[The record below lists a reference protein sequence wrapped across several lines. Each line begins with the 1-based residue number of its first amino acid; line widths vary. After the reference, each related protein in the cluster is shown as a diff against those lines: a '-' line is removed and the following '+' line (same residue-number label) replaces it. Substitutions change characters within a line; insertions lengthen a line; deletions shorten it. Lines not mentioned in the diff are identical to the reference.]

1 MTTRLAAASAVPD
14 TTVDAGDPVLVER
27 AVELAAALAGAAGDD
42 RRRSERQRRRR
53 LGRLIDDPA
62 STRFVVELT
71 DAVLRVDD
79 HRRAARLF
87 ADVVRRHGVP
97 AGFSPFDRLALA
109 AGARLAPLLPQ
120 IVMPL
125 VRARV
130 RAESAGVVLPAEDPA
145 LARHVGGRR
154 HTGIDLNLN
163 VLGEAILGEEEA
175 QHRLDAVRATLA
187 RPDVDYVSVKVSAVA
202 SHLDPVAFD
211 DSIDRVCERLRPLFA
226 DAAAHAPPK
235 FVNLDMEEYKDLDLT
250 VAAFTRV
257 LDEPALLGLE
267 AGIVLQAYLPDSHA
281 ALEHLTDWAIGR
293 RRRGGAGIKVRLVKG
308 ANLAMERVEAELHG
322 WTSAPYP
329 TKADVDASYKR
340 MVDRCLRP
348 EHTYAVRVGVASHN
362 LFDVAWALTLADAR
376 GVADRVEIEM
386 LEGMA
391 PAEARAVRRRAGR
404 VLLYA
409 PVTRRRDFAN
419 AVAYLVRRLDEN
431 TTRGNYLREA
441 FTITPG
447 SPEFAHQV
455 DLFRSAVVD
464 RATVATTPRRGAA
477 DDGAGAATGHADG
490 SFANE
495 PDTDFAVAS
504 DRDVVLA
511 AMRRWQHAAIDPLP
525 LVIAG
530 VDVHRNE
537 RQAEGIDPST
547 DVVRY
552 RYSLATSADVDR
564 AVASARCAGAA
575 WGARTPAERAAVL
588 DSVAEVMRAARAD
601 TIGALVLDGGKTVT
615 EADVEVS
622 EAIDFARYYGRS
634 AVALASQTAPTL
646 AGSPIGPVVVTPPWN
661 FPYAI
666 PAGGVL
672 AALAAG
678 NPVILKPAPQVALA
692 SWVLAN
698 QLWLGGVP
706 RDVLQF
712 LPCPDD
718 EVGRRLVSHADVSA
732 VILTGARETADL
744 FRSWKPDLHL
754 LAETS
759 GKNALVITAAADV
772 EAAVRDLVRSAFG
785 HAGQKC
791 SAASLAIVEA
801 SVYDS
806 PVFRR
811 QLRDAVTSLRVGSA
825 WDPATAVGP
834 LIGAPGA
841 ALTRALTTLEVGE
854 TWLVE
859 PQAEQVV
866 ANLWSPGVKLGVAPG
881 SFFHLTECFGPVLG
895 VMRAPDLDTAIAWQ
909 NATAFGLTGGI
920 ASLDVDEVDRW
931 CERVEVGNAY
941 VNRGTTGAVVQRQ
954 PFGGWKASAVG
965 PGAKAGGPN
974 YLVALQ
980 RWTVLDAAAWD
991 AAAVAASA
999 DEWWTTAFAVG
1010 HDPSALVAERN
1021 VLRYRPL
1028 DGRVLVLVADPV
1040 GGDAVALAVA
1050 RCMAGRAGAR
1060 IDVVRMDDR
1069 RAIEVAMASGDV
1081 TKVRVIGEMGAEL
1094 RAALAAAA
1102 IPVDD
1107 APVVPHGRIELLRW
1121 VREQAV
1127 SVTNHRYGNGGAGPV
1142 PDLGPMAR

>member
-1 MTTRLAAASAVPD
+1 MTTRLAAAPAVPAP
-14 TTVDAGDPVLVER
+14 TVDAGEPALVSQ
-27 AVELAAALAGAAGDD
+27 AVDLAATLAGAAAGD
-42 RRRSERQRRRR
+42 RRRAERSRRRR

-97 AGFSPFDRLALA
+97 GGFSPFDRAALV
-109 AGARLAPLLPQ
+109 AGARLAPRLPR

-125 VRARV
+125 VQARV

-145 LARHVGGRR
+145 LARHVDGRR
-154 HTGIDLNLN
+154 HAGIDLNLN

-211 DSIDRVCERLRPLFA
+211 DGVDRVCERLRPLFA
-226 DAAAHAPPK
+226 DAAAHTPPK

-250 VAAFTRV
+250 VAAFTRL

-281 ALEHLTDWAIGR
+281 AVEHLTAWAIER

-322 WTSAPYP
+322 WTAATYA

-340 MVDRCLRP
+340 MVDWCLRP
-348 EHTYAVRVGVASHN
+348 EHTAAVRVGVASHN

-409 PVTRRRDFAN
+409 PVTQRRDFAN

-447 SPEFAHQV
+447 SPEFACQA
-455 DLFRSAVVD
+455 DLFRSAVAD
-464 RATVATTPRRGAA
+464 RVTLSTTPRRGAA
-477 DDGAGAATGHADG
+477 DDGAATVHPGG
-490 SFANE
+490 LFANE
-495 PDTDFAVAS
+495 PDTDFAVAV
-504 DRDVVLA
+504 DRVVVLT

-530 VDVHRNE
+530 VEVHRDA

-564 AVASARCAGAA
+564 AVASARHAGAA

-588 DSVAEVMRAARAD
+588 DAVADVMSGARAE
-601 TIGALVLDGGKTVT
+601 TIGALVLDGGKTVM

-622 EAIDFARYYGRS
+622 EAIDFARYYGRG
-634 AVALASQTAPTL
+634 ALALAAETAPTL

-678 NPVILKPAPQVALA
+678 NPVILKPAPQVVLA

-698 QLWLGGVP
+698 QLWQGGVP
-706 RDVLQF
+706 RGVLQF

-718 EVGRRLVSHADVSA
+718 EVGRRLVAHPDVSA

-744 FRSWKPDLHL
+744 FRSWRPDLHL

-772 EAAVRDLVRSAFG
+772 EAAVSDLVRSAFG

-791 SAASLAIVEA
+791 SAASVAIVEA

-825 WDPATAVGP
+825 WDPATALGP
-834 LIGAPGA
+834 LIGPPGA

-859 PQAEQVV
+859 PQADPVV

-895 VMRAPDLDTAIAWQ
+895 VMRAPDLDAAIAWQ

-920 ASLDVDEVDRW
+920 ASLDVDEVNRW

-999 DEWWTTAFAVG
+999 HEWWTTTFAVG
-1010 HDPSALVAERN
+1010 HDPSGLVAERN

-1028 DGRVLVLVADPV
+1028 DGSVLVLVADSV
-1040 GGDAVALAVA
+1040 RHDAGALAVA
-1050 RCMAGRAGAR
+1050 RQMAGRAGTR
-1060 IDVVRMDDR
+1060 IDVVRVNDQ
-1069 RAIEVAMASGDV
+1069 RAIDVAVASGDV
-1081 TKVRVIGEMGAEL
+1081 TKVRVIGEIGAEL
-1094 RAALAAAA
+1094 RAALGAAA

-1127 SVTNHRYGNGGAGPV
+1127 SVTTHRYGNVGAGPV
-1142 PDLGPMAR
+1142 PDLGPITG